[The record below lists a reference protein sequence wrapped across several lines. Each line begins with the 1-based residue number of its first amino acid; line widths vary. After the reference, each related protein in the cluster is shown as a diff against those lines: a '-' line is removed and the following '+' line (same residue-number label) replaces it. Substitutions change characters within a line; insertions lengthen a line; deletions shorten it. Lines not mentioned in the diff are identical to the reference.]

1 LRADIVQKE
10 SLISGVVASVVVPF
24 TPGGE
29 VDQDKLRAEVKLL
42 DESGVDGLCAGG
54 LLSGVAGAR
63 SEELYALC
71 TNIRRSSQKPLLAM
85 VFPDVTVEALEMT
98 RAVADG
104 GAETILVAQPHYL
117 CHPGEAGLVDMF
129 AELKSLV
136 SCPLLLA
143 DCFPE
148 AQVDL
153 KTISTLINN
162 ELVDG
167 VLQAVDVHSLV
178 DLLCLHPD
186 VPIYS
191 GIEDLHYVAFL
202 LGARGAISDLGAA
215 FPLDLCGLYR
225 SFRSGTHAEARI
237 HHERLVRLWHVLS
250 LTAEREARLRSAL
263 IAQGRKV
270 GTAPSPY
277 GELPAEV
284 AREIANA
291 VHGEGLT
298 ATGPA

>member
-1 LRADIVQKE
+1 LKAHIVQRE
-10 SLISGVVASVVVPF
+10 SLTSGVVASVVAPF

-29 VDQDKLRAEVKLL
+29 IDQDQLRAEVKLL
-42 DESGVDGLCAGG
+42 DASGVDGLCAGG

-63 SEELYALC
+63 PEQLYDLC
-71 TNIRRSSQKPLLAM
+71 TNIRGSSRKPLFAM
-85 VFPDVTVEALEMT
+85 IFPDVTVEALEMT

-104 GAETILVAQPHYL
+104 GAEAILIAQPHYL
-117 CHPGEAGLVDMF
+117 CQPGEAGLLDMF
-129 AELKSLV
+129 ADLKSLV

-143 DCFPE
+143 DCFAE
-148 AQVDL
+148 AKVDL
-153 KTISTLINN
+153 KTTTTLINN
-162 ELVDG
+162 GLVDG

-178 DLLCLHPD
+178 DLLCLHPE

-202 LGARGAISDLGAA
+202 LGAHGAISDLGAV
-215 FPLDLCGLYR
+215 FPRDLCDLYR
-225 SFRSGTHAEARI
+225 SFESGSHEEARI

-263 IAQGRKV
+263 IAQGRNV

-284 AREIANA
+284 GREIANA
-291 VHGEGLT
+291 LHVEGLT
-298 ATGPA
+298 AAGPA

>member
-10 SLISGVVASVVVPF
+10 SLTSGVIASVVVPF
-24 TPGGE
+24 APDGE
-29 VDQDKLRAEVKLL
+29 IDEDQLRAEVKLL
-42 DESGVDGLCAGG
+42 DESDVDGLCAGG

-63 SEELYALC
+63 PEELYALC
-71 TNIRRSSQKPLLAM
+71 TNIRRGSRKPLFAM
-85 VFPDVTVEALEMT
+85 VFPDITVEALEMT

-104 GAETILVAQPHYL
+104 GAEAILIAQPHYL
-117 CHPGEAGLVDMF
+117 CQPGEAGLVEMF
-129 AELKSLV
+129 AELNSLV

-148 AQVDL
+148 AKVDL
-153 KTISTLINN
+153 KTTSTLINN
-162 ELVDG
+162 GLVDG

-186 VPIYS
+186 VPVYS

-202 LGARGAISDLGAA
+202 LGAHGAISDLGAA
-215 FPLDLCGLYR
+215 FPRDLCDLYR
-225 SFRSGTHAEARI
+225 SFRSGTHEEARL

-263 IAQGRKV
+263 ITQGRQV

-277 GELPAEV
+277 GELRIEV

-291 VHGEGLT
+291 LHDEGLT
-298 ATGPA
+298 AAGPA

>member
-1 LRADIVQKE
+1 
-10 SLISGVVASVVVPF
+10 
-24 TPGGE
+24 
-29 VDQDKLRAEVKLL
+29 
-42 DESGVDGLCAGG
+42 
-54 LLSGVAGAR
+54 
-63 SEELYALC
+63 
-71 TNIRRSSQKPLLAM
+71 M

-117 CHPGEAGLVDMF
+117 CQPGEAGLVDMF

-153 KTISTLINN
+153 RTISTLINN

-215 FPLDLCGLYR
+215 FPRDLCGLYR

>member
-1 LRADIVQKE
+1 MQKE
-10 SLISGVVASVVVPF
+10 SLTSGVVASVVVPF

-29 VDQDKLRAEVKLL
+29 IDQDKLRAEVKLL

-63 SEELYALC
+63 SDELYALC
-71 TNIRRSSQKPLLAM
+71 TNIRRNSQKPLLAM

-104 GAETILVAQPHYL
+104 GAEAILVAQPHYL
-117 CHPGEAGLVDMF
+117 CQPGEAGLVDMF
-129 AELKSLV
+129 AELKTLV

-162 ELVDG
+162 G
-167 VLQAVDVHSLV
+167 VGRWGFASGRCSFVGRSLMPASRTFPFTRG
-178 DLLCLHPD
+178 LKIFIMSRFC
-186 VPIYS
+186 S
-191 GIEDLHYVAFL
+191 GPS
-202 LGARGAISDLGAA
+202 GAISDLGAA
-215 FPLDLCGLYR
+215 FPRDLCGLYR
-225 SFRSGTHAEARI
+225 SFRSGTHEEARI

-277 GELPAEV
+277 GDLPAEV

-291 VHGEGLT
+291 LHDEGLT

>member
-1 LRADIVQKE
+1 MVQKK
-10 SLISGVVASVVVPF
+10 SLTSGVIASVVVPF
-24 TPGGE
+24 APDGE
-29 VDQDKLRAEVKLL
+29 IDEDRLRAEVKLL
-42 DESGVDGLCAGG
+42 DESDVDGLCAGG
-54 LLSGVAGAR
+54 LLTGVAGAR

-71 TNIRRSSQKPLLAM
+71 TNIRRASRKPLFAM
-85 VFPDVTVEALEMT
+85 IFPDVTVEALEMT

-104 GAETILVAQPHYL
+104 GAEAILIAQPHYL
-117 CHPGEAGLVDMF
+117 CHPGEAGLLEMF
-129 AELKSLV
+129 AELNGLV

-148 AQVDL
+148 AKVDL
-153 KTISTLINN
+153 KTISTLINRG
-162 ELVDG
+162 LVAG

-202 LGARGAISDLGAA
+202 LGAQGAISDLGAA
-215 FPLDLCGLYR
+215 FPRDLCELYR
-225 SFRSGTHAEARI
+225 SFRSGAHGVARL

-263 IAQGRKV
+263 IAQGRQV
-270 GTAPSPY
+270 GTAPGPY
-277 GELPAEV
+277 GELRVEV

-291 VHGEGLT
+291 LQVEGLT
-298 ATGPA
+298 AAAPA

>member
-1 LRADIVQKE
+1 VDIVQKK
-10 SLISGVVASVVVPF
+10 SLTSGVIASVVVPF
-24 TPGGE
+24 APDGK
-29 VDQDKLRAEVKLL
+29 VDEDQLRAEVKLI
-42 DESGVDGLCAGG
+42 DKSDVDALCAGG

-63 SEELYALC
+63 PEELYALC
-71 TNIRRSSQKPLLAM
+71 TNIRRSSRKPLFTM
-85 VFPDVTVEALEMT
+85 VFPDITVEAIEMT

-104 GAETILVAQPHYL
+104 GAEAILVAQPHYL
-117 CHPGEAGLVDMF
+117 CQPGEAGLVEMF
-129 AELKSLV
+129 AELKGLV

-148 AQVDL
+148 AKVNL
-153 KTISTLINN
+153 KTISTLINSR
-162 ELVDG
+162 LVDG

-186 VPIYS
+186 VPVYS

-202 LGARGAISDLGAA
+202 LGAEGVVSDLGAA
-215 FPLDLCGLYR
+215 FPRDLCALYR
-225 SFRSGTHAEARI
+225 SFRSGMHDAARL

-277 GELPAEV
+277 GELRVEV

-291 VHGEGLT
+291 LHGEGLK
-298 ATGPA
+298 AAGLA